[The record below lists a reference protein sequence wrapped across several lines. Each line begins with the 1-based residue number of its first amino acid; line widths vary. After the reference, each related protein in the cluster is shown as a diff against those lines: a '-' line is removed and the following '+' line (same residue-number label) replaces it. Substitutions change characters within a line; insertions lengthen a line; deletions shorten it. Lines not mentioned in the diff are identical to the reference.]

1 MTVANIF
8 WKNLKHAE
16 CLYDVMIYCRAAFVT
31 RFLLNHFTFYRI
43 SGDRTL
49 HYFLWKTFHSPE
61 NKLFSNQI
69 CLVCLETI

>member
-49 HYFLWKTFHSPE
+49 HYFL
-61 NKLFSNQI
+61 
-69 CLVCLETI
+69 